1 MRINLSKF
9 LQLKF
14 NVFIYRSLGWG
25 IAYLYIIILG
35 KLYLFFSIKEK
46 KKIVLAVEAVFSNHK
61 KHPEIKS
68 ITGDIYKGILY
79 HYYEKLFNAFSS
91 AEELKS
97 FMRKNME
104 DEGLAAIEEGLSMGK
119 GVLLVTSHF
128 GGVEFAPGYLAAKH
142 FPVTII
148 VRFSSRSLR
157 DISIEKASKFSSRII
172 DADSTPNILK
182 AIHDNLKENRV
193 VITQCDEID
202 EWKSSRENIDFMGN
216 QIKLDRTINILA
228 RRLDTYTAF
237 AVMHRVKE
245 GKYRFIVNSLND
257 ILAKLKSPENRSTG
271 ALALKFLEHYIYK
284 FPEEWYQWK
293 KYYGII
299 DFPSPR
305 NVPHKA
311 LPAAILRP
319 ALAEGQ

>member
-14 NVFIYRSLGWG
+14 NIFIYRSLGWG
-25 IAYLYIIILG
+25 IAYFYILILGRLYI
-35 KLYLFFSIKEK
+35 FFSIKEK
-46 KKIVLAVEAVFSNHK
+46 KKIVLAVEAAFCNHK
-61 KHPEIKS
+61 NYPEIRS
-68 ITGDIYKGILY
+68 ITGNIYKGILH

-91 AEELKS
+91 VEELRR
-97 FMRKNME
+97 FIHKNME
-104 DEGLAAIEEGLSMGK
+104 DEGLAAIDEGLSMGK
-119 GVLLVTSHF
+119 GVLLVTGHF
-128 GGVEFAPGYLAAKH
+128 GGVEFAPGYLAAKR
-142 FPVTII
+142 FPVTTI

-202 EWKSSRENIDFMGN
+202 EWRSSKEDIDFMDN
-216 QIKLDRTINILA
+216 QIKLDRTINILTK
-228 RRLDTYTAF
+228 RLDTYTAF
-237 AVMHRVKE
+237 AIMRRIRW
-245 GKYRFIVNSLND
+245 GQYRFIVNSLDD
-257 ILAKLKSPENRSTG
+257 ILVTLKSQKNKSTG

-299 DFPSPR
+299 DSSSPR

-311 LPAAILRP
+311 FSAAILRP
-319 ALAEGQ
+319 APAEG